1 MTTCIPP
8 FPFSS
13 LRLAPASNNPLSVL
27 GCLLGPLL
35 SKHTFPGR
43 ILLEQVLRKSVTQEG
58 DSFPMDKDTSLG
70 WRKGKESQ
78 PCPPV
83 PLPCS
88 LISIKFQG
96 PRSSQKVTEQTC
108 SQVGLMGN
116 PPKWHLSS
124 RKSERPDARLLWLLS
139 QPQASCLPWRWR
151 VFLPPETPGG
161 AMRLKARAGGAEL

>member
-1 MTTCIPP
+1 MCETGLPGAHVVSRAETAFIPLLLFSSSCQEMTTCIPP

-13 LRLAPASNNPLSVL
+13 LRLAPAPNNPLSVP

-35 SKHTFPGR
+35 SKHISPGR

-58 DSFPMDKDTSLG
+58 DSSLMDKDTSLG

-108 SQVGLMGN
+108 SQVGLMGT
-116 PPKWHLSS
+116 PPK
-124 RKSERPDARLLWLLS
+124 
-139 QPQASCLPWRWR
+139 
-151 VFLPPETPGG
+151 
-161 AMRLKARAGGAEL
+161 